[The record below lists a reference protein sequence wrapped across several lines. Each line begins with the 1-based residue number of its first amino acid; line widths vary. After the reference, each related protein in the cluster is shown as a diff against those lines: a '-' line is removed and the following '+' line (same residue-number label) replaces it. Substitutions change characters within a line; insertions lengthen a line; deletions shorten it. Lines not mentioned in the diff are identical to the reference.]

1 MKCDFFCYIAC
12 LFLGIPQRS
21 SGVLRIVP
29 PGIKRWNYQGD
40 ELPCNE
46 EIVDVMYCGDE
57 MVNCKDKFE
66 GGVLGLDG
74 SIYCIPLR
82 AKSFVK
88 VVPGPTMN
96 ELA

>member
-1 MKCDFFCYIAC
+1 MSILSILSFINMIFIAS
-12 LFLGIPQRS
+12 GIPQRS

-29 PGIKRWNYQGD
+29 PGVKRYDYHGD
-40 ELPCNE
+40 ELPCDR

-57 MVNCKDKFE
+57 MVACKDKFE

-88 VVPGPTMN
+88 VVPGPA
-96 ELA
+96 LS